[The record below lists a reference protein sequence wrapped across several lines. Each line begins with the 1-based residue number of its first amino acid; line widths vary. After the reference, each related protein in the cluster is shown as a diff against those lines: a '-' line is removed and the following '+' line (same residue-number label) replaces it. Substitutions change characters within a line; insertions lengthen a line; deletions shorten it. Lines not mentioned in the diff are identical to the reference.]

1 MQAVKDATQKETAI
15 DQQHRC
21 ETLICQHQ
29 TILRFCPVLPRQ
41 AHGGGFANFIV
52 RPHIILGG
60 KMPKT
65 SLPDYQTINTDVTNS
80 CSSCSNMCS
89 VLAHHFVTNVVLR
102 DKYVP

>member
-1 MQAVKDATQKETAI
+1 
-15 DQQHRC
+15 
-21 ETLICQHQ
+21 
-29 TILRFCPVLPRQ
+29 
-41 AHGGGFANFIV
+41 
-52 RPHIILGG
+52 
-60 KMPKT
+60 MPKT